1 MHNYRKKIM
10 NYKPRILIAE
20 DEKII
25 AIDIKMTLTR
35 FGYEVIAI
43 VKNALEAI
51 QKAEECKPDLILMD
65 IMLGG
70 YLDGIEAAKIISFR
84 HNIPIIYLT
93 ALTDENTLLRA
104 NVKEPYQFLTKPF
117 KEDELNHAIEKT
129 LSRIKAEKDQS

>member
-1 MHNYRKKIM
+1 MD
-10 NYKPRILIAE
+10 YKPKILIAE

-25 AIDIKMTLTR
+25 AIDIEMTLTR

-51 QKAEECKPDLILMD
+51 QKAEESKPDLILMD

-117 KEDELNHAIEKT
+117 KEDDLKYAIDKT
-129 LSRIKAEKDQS
+129 LSRIKAEKDQN